1 MQFNFRIAAGV
12 VLYLCMLQPL
22 CGFPPMLPCFLL
34 PHNSLMTLPMAGTL
48 TSSNHK
54 QHFTPKTKLLMAT
67 RQQHG
72 WVMYTLHG
80 ITLCQQTLTQDQIVL
95 SSLHEN
101 LLHLLRALGC
111 CSGFLQRHRQLIRL
125 LDCGQHV
132 LLLPASGLIKAWEH
146 ISQGAWLPGNA
157 ASASLQ
163 RYPATLQACIAQ
175 NMVLDQTTAAAMLH
189 MTCCSEPAAT
199 QA

>member
-1 MQFNFRIAAGV
+1 
-12 VLYLCMLQPL
+12 
-22 CGFPPMLPCFLL
+22 
-34 PHNSLMTLPMAGTL
+34 MTLPMAGTV

-54 QHFTPKTKLLMAT
+54 QHFTPKTKLLMTT

-175 NMVLDQTTAAAMLH
+175 NMVLDQTTAAAMLQ
-189 MTCCSEPAAT
+189 MTCCSEAAAT

>member
-1 MQFNFRIAAGV
+1 
-12 VLYLCMLQPL
+12 
-22 CGFPPMLPCFLL
+22 
-34 PHNSLMTLPMAGTL
+34 
-48 TSSNHK
+48 
-54 QHFTPKTKLLMAT
+54 MAT

-175 NMVLDQTTAAAMLH
+175 NMVLDQTTAAAMLQ
-189 MTCCSEPAAT
+189 MTCCSEAAAT